1 MKEIN
6 KSEFLYPK
14 LIRTPYFGDV
24 PYQWIS
30 GGSKQLILIDN
41 MTDFYM
47 KHLRLSADEIVKD
60 VDDIDWEI
68 NIDEDRFKANFV
80 EVSFDDF
87 SKYYK

>member
-1 MKEIN
+1 MTGVQTCALPI
-6 KSEFLYPK
+6 SK